1 MQWSWYSRIDEIDY
15 EGRFGAMIRRIPVF
29 QQGAVCLTRVGPESS
44 ETAKEIIA
52 RKDLERRAGLG
63 AHKNEFWWGIGEKA
77 TARSIQTLISQHG
90 CNTVLFAA
98 TKDPKPSHER
108 SAADALVWRKY
119 RMLGG
124 EILQDIPKHV
134 FVTTAAMTKR
144 GTIRTKD
151 FALVCKSSAPL
162 KIAGRVFRF
171 SNAHYKNLSKDGK
184 LGKSATGKR
193 TTAALVRWTSSPIT
207 GAECDSLIDFSADL
221 CTPYCVE
228 LLDPTRISPADVAKL
243 NQQIAR
249 GLHPT
254 QWLHAVATIRQ

>member
-1 MQWSWYSRIDEIDY
+1 
-15 EGRFGAMIRRIPVF
+15 MIRRIPVF
-29 QQGAVCLTRVGPESS
+29 QQAAVCLTKFGPESG
-44 ETAKEIIA
+44 ETAEEIVA
-52 RKDLERRAGLG
+52 RKDLERQSGVG
-63 AHKNEFWWGIGEKA
+63 AHKNEFWWGVGEKG
-77 TARSIQTLISQHG
+77 TAQSVQTLITQHG
-90 CNTVLFAA
+90 GSIVLFSAMKDQNPPNKGSA
-98 TKDPKPSHER
+98 TDV
-108 SAADALVWRKY
+108 LVWRKY

-151 FALVCKSSAPL
+151 FALVCKSNAPL
-162 KIAGRVFRF
+162 RIAGRVFRF
-171 SNAHYKNLSKDGK
+171 SNAHYKNLGKDGK
-184 LGKSATGKR
+184 IGKSATGKR
-193 TTAALVRWTSSPIT
+193 TTAALIRWTSPPIT

>member
-1 MQWSWYSRIDEIDY
+1 
-15 EGRFGAMIRRIPVF
+15 
-29 QQGAVCLTRVGPESS
+29 
-44 ETAKEIIA
+44 
-52 RKDLERRAGLG
+52 
-63 AHKNEFWWGIGEKA
+63 
-77 TARSIQTLISQHG
+77 
-90 CNTVLFAA
+90 
-98 TKDPKPSHER
+98 
-108 SAADALVWRKY
+108 
-119 RMLGG
+119 MLGG
-124 EILQDIPKHV
+124 DILQDIPKHV
-134 FVTTAAMTKR
+134 LVTTAAMTKR

-151 FALVCKSSAPL
+151 FALVCKSNAPL
-162 KIAGRVFRF
+162 RIAGRVFRF
-171 SNAHYKNLSKDGK
+171 SNAHYKNLGKDGK
-184 LGKSATGKR
+184 IGKSATGKR